1 MRGVVKFF
9 NERKNYGFIEPEEG
23 GEDLF
28 VHRSDLEGDSLEK
41 GDEVEFDS
49 EEAEKGPRAINVK
62 KIE

>member
-1 MRGVVKFF
+1 MKGVVKFF
-9 NERKNYGFIEPEEG
+9 NDRKNYGFIEPEEG

-28 VHRSDLEGDSLEK
+28 VHRSDIEPDTLNEGDR
-41 GDEVEFDS
+41 VEFDF